1 MSNLSFTH
9 WLILCSVLNNL
20 YLIFATYQGFK
31 LKTYFIVFFFGTF
44 SSFCALMD
52 KSWCWKR
59 TKKKGNASF

>member
-31 LKTYFIVFFFGTF
+31 LKTYFIVFFLVLFPAF
-44 SSFCALMD
+44 V
-52 KSWCWKR
+52 R
-59 TKKKGNASF
+59 